1 MLLPGQQARFRPL
14 HWDFTVDCG
23 PTMDGKIRLFVDK
36 FDFAPVYLLRLH
48 LFIELLIAKFV

>member
-1 MLLPGQQARFRPL
+1 MLLPGQRARFRPL
-14 HWDFTVDCG
+14 HWDFTADCG

-48 LFIELLIAKFV
+48 YLLNY